1 MLVNV
6 HDAKSQLSKL
16 IAAAEAGDD
25 VVIARKGKPAVRL
38 VPVKPGGFQ
47 FDTLAH
53 LVDTVPEFDE
63 PMDEDELALWEG
75 KCSVKSKNASVA
87 ARDFWFLARRDD
99 AVWQAPHKEEQ
110 RSPGAK
116 KTRRYP

>member
-6 HDAKSQLSKL
+6 HEAKAQLCRL

-38 VPVKPGGFQ
+38 VPLKSGRFQ

-53 LVDTVPEFDE
+53 LVDNVPEFDE
-63 PMDEDELALWEG
+63 AMDEDELALWEG
-75 KCSVKSKNASVA
+75 
-87 ARDFWFLARRDD
+87 R
-99 AVWQAPHKEEQ
+99 
-110 RSPGAK
+110 
-116 KTRRYP
+116 

>member
-6 HDAKSQLSKL
+6 HEAKTQLSRL

-38 VPVKPGGFQ
+38 VPLKSGRFQ

-53 LVDTVPEFDE
+53 LVDNVPEFGE
-63 PMDEDELALWEG
+63 AMDEDELALWEG
-75 KCSVKSKNASVA
+75 
-87 ARDFWFLARRDD
+87 R
-99 AVWQAPHKEEQ
+99 
-110 RSPGAK
+110 
-116 KTRRYP
+116 

>member
-6 HDAKSQLSKL
+6 HNAKSQLSRL

-47 FDTLAH
+47 FDTLAN
-53 LVDTVPEFDE
+53 LVDAVPDFNE

-75 KCSVKSKNASVA
+75 K
-87 ARDFWFLARRDD
+87 
-99 AVWQAPHKEEQ
+99 E
-110 RSPGAK
+110 
-116 KTRRYP
+116 